1 MTAAAELFLLVSSD
15 RGDTEELDRWMREL
29 LTEVRQSGVQS
40 AELVRDEAPPGTKS
54 GGIEALGMIAL
65 QLAPAVIPHVI
76 GLLQDWSQR
85 ARGRSVKLKA
95 KTATGELE
103 LEFPVGSMTQAEVK
117 KLLEAVTGAPHH
129 TGGP

>member
-1 MTAAAELFLLVSSD
+1 MTGAAQLFLLVSSD
-15 RGDTEELDRWMREL
+15 RGEAEELDRWTREL
-29 LTEVRQSGVQS
+29 LAEVRQGGVQS
-40 AELVRDEAPPGTKS
+40 AELVRDEALPGTKA

-65 QLAPAVIPHVI
+65 QLAPALIPQLI
-76 GLLQDWSQR
+76 GLLRDWSHR

-117 KLLEAVTGAPHH
+117 KLVDAVTGTSKH